1 MEILTVDVDLKN
13 VPILDTMFTPMAQWN
28 KAYLAEATEPFII
41 AVSSKNHCKVFR
53 TKLRRTSQ
61 SFYADRY
68 YATQTIKSMLWIYG
82 GHKVSIT
89 GDMDLYN
96 HLAEVFSRT
105 GARAFDVKFMEKIY
119 DQHFTIELVPAPPQ
133 EYMPAKF
140 LPRHLNGYRLGLD
153 VGGADHKVTAVANGK
168 VVYQEEILWQPLDHD
183 SSDYHYTHMMNAMI
197 TAAKK
202 IPRIDAIG
210 VSTAGIVRNNKLKV
224 SAIFRNLA
232 VEGEGNDIFLRM
244 AKALGCSQLHVEN
257 DGDVTALA
265 GSMNLDSNSVLGISM
280 STSQAT
286 GYIDRK
292 GNLTHWLN
300 ELAFVPIN
308 ANPEA
313 PEDSWSEDRGCGV
326 SYFSQEA
333 VLRLAKKAGFRL
345 SEKEDDSQ
353 KLRTIQMRAEQ
364 GNSSAINIF
373 RTIGCYLG
381 HTLAYYHE
389 IYKFQYVLLLGRVM
403 SGAGGD
409 AIFSAAQKVLTEEY
423 TDIAEK
429 IAINLPLE
437 EKRSISQGLAA
448 ASLPEC

>member
-28 KAYLAEATEPFII
+28 KGYLEEATEPFII
-41 AVSSKNHCKVFR
+41 AVSSKNHCKVIR
-53 TKLRRTSQ
+53 TKLRRTPQ

-68 YATQTIKSMLWIYG
+68 YATQMVKSMLWIYG
-82 GHKVSIT
+82 GNKVSIT
-89 GDMDLYN
+89 GDKDMYDYLC
-96 HLAEVFSRT
+96 EVFSRS

-119 DQHFTIELVPAPPQ
+119 DQHFTVDLVPAPPQ

-140 LPRHLNGYRLGLD
+140 LARHLKGYRLGLD
-153 VGGADHKVTAVANGK
+153 VGGSDHKVVAVADGK
-168 VVYQEEILWQPLDHD
+168 VVYQEEILWHPLDHD
-183 SSDYHYTHMMNAMI
+183 NSEYHYTHMMNAML

-202 IPRIDAIG
+202 LPRIDAIG
-210 VSTAGIVRNNKLKV
+210 ISTAGVVRDNKLKV
-224 SAIFRNLA
+224 SSIFRNLA
-232 VEGEGNDIFLRM
+232 VEGEGNDVFLRM
-244 AKALGCSQLHVEN
+244 AKALGCSRIHVEN

-265 GSMNLDSNSVLGISM
+265 GSMNLEGNGVLGISM

-286 GYIDRK
+286 GFIDRK

-313 PEDSWSEDRGCGV
+313 PEDPWSEDKGCGV

-345 SEKEDDSQ
+345 SDKEDDNQ

-364 GNSSAINIF
+364 GNSSAINVF

-381 HTLAYYHE
+381 HTLAYYYQ
-389 IYKFQYVLLLGRVM
+389 IYQFQYVLLLGRVM

-409 AIFSAAQKVLTEEY
+409 AIFNTAQKVLSEEY
-423 TDIAEK
+423 TDIAEN

-437 EKRSISQGLAA
+437 EQRTITQGLAA
-448 ASLPEC
+448 ASLPD